1 MSNFMMYTFV
11 PDEPDIASGTLNI
24 SPPFLHSLCNRKHDM
39 INYGCE
45 IKKKYRIYI
54 HPVQL
59 LEENDGSHVIN

>member
-24 SPPFLHSLCNRKHDM
+24 SHPPFLHSLCNRKHDM

-45 IKKKYRIYI
+45 IKKKYRIMQNIYT
-54 HPVQL
+54 VY
-59 LEENDGSHVIN
+59 NY

>member
-11 PDEPDIASGTLNI
+11 PDEPHIASGTFNI
-24 SPPFLHSLCNRKHDM
+24 SPPFLYSLRNRNHDM

-45 IKKKYRIYI
+45 IKKYRIYI

-59 LEENDGSHVIN
+59 LEED